1 MENKNLI
8 NIRNIYKHFETD
20 EVVTKVLYGISFEIG
35 HGEFIAIMGPSGSG
49 KSTLMHILGF
59 LDRPTSGEYIF
70 EGENTTEF
78 NDSKLAELRN
88 KKIGFV
94 FQAFNLLPRT
104 SVLENVILPLQY
116 SKNHPDKKGAATKA
130 LKAVGLEHR
139 LDHLSNQL
147 SGGEK
152 QRVAIAR
159 ALVNDPEVIFADE
172 PTGNLDSQS
181 GQQVME
187 IILELNKKGKT
198 IIMVTH
204 EQYTAETAKRIIK
217 LADGLIVSDSSVKHR
232 VDVRNGLIK

>member
-20 EVVTKVLYGISFEIG
+20 EVVTKVLHGISFEIG

-94 FQAFNLLPRT
+94 FQAFNL
-104 SVLENVILPLQY
+104 
-116 SKNHPDKKGAATKA
+116 
-130 LKAVGLEHR
+130 
-139 LDHLSNQL
+139 
-147 SGGEK
+147 
-152 QRVAIAR
+152 
-159 ALVNDPEVIFADE
+159 
-172 PTGNLDSQS
+172 
-181 GQQVME
+181 
-187 IILELNKKGKT
+187 
-198 IIMVTH
+198 
-204 EQYTAETAKRIIK
+204 
-217 LADGLIVSDSSVKHR
+217 
-232 VDVRNGLIK
+232 